1 MLAILSE
8 RPAHGFA
15 IARLT
20 APGGDLGRIWQ
31 IPRPVIYRSIT
42 RLLEA
47 GLLTQDAVESGR
59 GPQRTL
65 YTVTPEGRQLA
76 GEWLDTPVEHVRDV
90 RSHLLVKLALL
101 DRAGRDPTDLLRRQR
116 ATLEPIARAVQAERP
131 GRHGFDAT
139 LLAWRRATTAATL
152 TFLDDVM
159 GPRSSSTRTR
169 VTPARMNAP
178 PRNCTADGS
187 WPSSSQANSDREQ
200 HLGHADER
208 GELGAEPPGGAD
220 AGDIGDHRGHQRQPE
235 HRHDPADL
243 VAEEVRRGRC
253 WRSSAARRSSRAR
266 PGRPRRRTSR
276 PRP

>member
-1 MLAILSE
+1 MTAGPSLSLAERTVLAILSE

-31 IPRPVIYRSIT
+31 IPRPVVYRSIT

-47 GLLTQDAVESGR
+47 GLLTQDGVESGR

-65 YTVTPEGRQLA
+65 YAVTPEGRQLA

-131 GRHGFDAT
+131 GRDGFDAT

-152 TFLDDVM
+152 SFLDDVM
-159 GPRSSSTRTR
+159 GPAQF
-169 VTPARMNAP
+169 VHPDQGDP
-178 PRNCTADGS
+178 G
-187 WPSSSQANSDREQ
+187 E
-200 HLGHADER
+200 DER
-208 GELGAEPPGGAD
+208 TAQELN
-220 AGDIGDHRGHQRQPE
+220 
-235 HRHDPADL
+235 
-243 VAEEVRRGRC
+243 RGR
-253 WRSSAARRSSRAR
+253 
-266 PGRPRRRTSR
+266 
-276 PRP
+276 